1 MNMQTDSH
9 VVSYYINDFHRQN
22 SMAVLRQVMRT
33 SLRPLSREQM
43 LAQIQSLKEKTHS
56 KDSANAE
63 RRKLII

>member
-1 MNMQTDSH
+1 MNMQTGSH

-56 KDSANAE
+56 KDNVNAE
-63 RRKLII
+63 RRKLVI